1 MSEQINFST
10 GEILKRLS
18 LSAGV
23 SGMEGSAC
31 QTAAELL
38 SKYSE
43 NVVCDS
49 FGNVYAN
56 IAEPKNGAPVIM
68 LDAHIDEVGLVVTD
82 IDDDGFLKVA
92 KCGGVDRRLLLAQ
105 QVIVHGKESLTG
117 IITSKPPHLESDEER
132 KKVPDFDD
140 ISIDIGMDKASA
152 KQLVAPGDRI
162 TFYSE
167 YRPLLNNRVSVKAVD
182 DRGGVAAI
190 LYALELLKDRELNCG
205 LSVLFSSQEE
215 LGLRGATIGSYLLK
229 PDIAVSVDV
238 SFGYTSDA
246 PEHKCGKMGEGPM
259 IGIAPTLDQ
268 EISSELIQTA
278 SDNNIAYQLE
288 VMGEETSTNADAI
301 GMMGGGIK
309 TGLVSI
315 PIRYMHTPIETVVLA
330 DIENVGCLLAKYVE
344 RKGAGER

>member
-1 MSEQINFST
+1 MNEQINFST
-10 GEILKRLS
+10 GEILQRLS
-18 LSAGV
+18 LASGV
-23 SGMEGSAC
+23 SGMEGNAC
-31 QTAAELL
+31 QVATQLL
-38 SKYSE
+38 GKYSK

-56 IAEPKNGAPVIM
+56 IVEPKDGAPVIL
-68 LDAHIDEVGLVVTD
+68 LDAHIDEVGLIVTD

-105 QVIVHGKESLTG
+105 QVTVHGKESLTG
-117 IITSKPPHLESDEER
+117 MITSKPPHLESDEER

-152 KQLVAPGDRI
+152 KQFVSLGDRV

-167 YRPLLNNRVSVKAVD
+167 YRPLLNGRVSVKAVD
-182 DRGGVAAI
+182 DRGGVTAI
-190 LYALELLKDRELNCG
+190 LYALELLKNKKLDCG

-259 IGIAPTLDQ
+259 IGIAPTLDR
-268 EISSELIQTA
+268 EIGNELMITA
-278 SDNNIAYQLE
+278 TENSIAYQLE

-301 GMMGGGIK
+301 GMMRGGIK

-315 PIRYMHTPIETVVLA
+315 PIRYMHTSIETVVLS

-344 RKGAGER
+344 RKGASKR

>member
-1 MSEQINFST
+1 MSEQIKFPT
-10 GEILKRLS
+10 GEILQRLCLAS
-18 LSAGV
+18 GV
-23 SGMEGSAC
+23 SGMEENAC
-31 QTAAELL
+31 RVAAEWLG
-38 SKYSE
+38 KYSE
-43 NVVCDS
+43 NVICDS
-49 FGNVYAN
+49 FGNVYAK
-56 IAEPKNGAPVIM
+56 IADPKNGAPVIL

-82 IDDDGFLKVA
+82 IDDDGFLKVG

-105 QVIVHGKESLTG
+105 QVIVHGKEDLTG

-132 KKVPDFDD
+132 KKVPDFDS
-140 ISIDIGMDKASA
+140 ISIDIGMNQDSA
-152 KQLVAPGDRI
+152 KRLVSPGDRI

-167 YRPLLNNRVSVKAVD
+167 YRNLLNDRVSVKAVD
-182 DRGGVAAI
+182 DRGGVTAI
-190 LYALELLKDRELNCG
+190 LYALELLKDRKLNCG

-215 LGLRGATIGSYLLK
+215 LGLRGVTIGSYLLD

-268 EISSELIQTA
+268 EISNELIRTA
-278 SDNNIAYQLE
+278 AENNMAYQLE

-301 GMMGGGIK
+301 GMMRGGIK

-330 DIENVGCLLAKYVE
+330 DIENVGRLLAKYVE
-344 RKGAGER
+344 RKGAGDK

>member
-1 MSEQINFST
+1 MSEQITFAT
-10 GEILKRLS
+10 GEVLKRLS

-23 SGMEGSAC
+23 SGMESGAC

-38 SKYSE
+38 RKYS
-43 NVVCDS
+43 NHVVCDS

-56 IAEPKNGAPVIM
+56 IAEPNKGAPVIM

-82 IDDDGFLKVA
+82 IDDDGFLKVS

-105 QVIVHGKESLTG
+105 QVTVHGREDLTG
-117 IITSKPPHLESDEER
+117 IITSKPPHLESEEER

-152 KQLVAPGDRI
+152 ERLVARGDRV

-167 YRPLLNNRVSVKAVD
+167 YRTLLNGRVSVKAVD
-182 DRGGVAAI
+182 DRGGVTSI
-190 LYALELLKDRELNCG
+190 LYALELLKEKQLNCG

-215 LGLRGATIGSYLLK
+215 LGLRGATIGSYLLQ
-229 PDIAVSVDV
+229 PDIALSVDV
-238 SFGYTSDA
+238 SFGHTSDA

-259 IGIAPTLDQ
+259 IGIAPTLDM
-268 EISSELIQTA
+268 EIGNELMETA
-278 SDNNIAYQLE
+278 KENNIPYQLE

-301 GMMGGGIK
+301 GMMRGGIK

-315 PIRYMHTPIETVVLA
+315 PIRYMHTPIETVVIG
-330 DIENVGCLLAKYVE
+330 DIEKVGQLLAEYIK
-344 RKGAGER
+344 RKGADKR